1 MRMGERG
8 FLFWSNQKLSFLMLW
23 NLESEKKIAEIA
35 NTVMHFFQRWKLN
48 FIL

>member
-1 MRMGERG
+1 MRMGERE

-23 NLESEKKIAEIA
+23 NLESEKKIAEIV
-35 NTVMHFFQRWKLN
+35 NTVMHFFQRWKSN